1 MVIPL
6 AYYRSCLIIT
16 TRFVRGILII
26 ITVISTALRSR
37 YIDQPRFLEQITIY
51 FTAGYQ
57 SPVVKVYLD
66 KTAKSDI
73 MRRNLSAYDSL
84 SYSINLQTLMNCGCE
99 E

>member
-6 AYYRSCLIIT
+6 ADYRSC
-16 TRFVRGILII
+16 LII